1 MREMKNL
8 LILTIFVV
16 LGSAL
21 AAGCIS
27 PHTWPDYERGAE
39 NKMVVIQ
46 EKIGGGLKSG
56 ALTPDQSQSFLTEL
70 KVIRTDYEGL
80 KGKMISRGAWDS
92 LHARLDVLGEE
103 ITRALARTSGM
114 EEPRI
119 GDRILTLQRNLDD
132 GRINGRL
139 LPAEER
145 EFQARLDSIRSDYL
159 RLTEDGRSTTYEE
172 RADISRRLDS
182 LELDFNRYR

>member
-1 MREMKNL
+1 MKNL
-8 LILTIFVV
+8 PLLTIFVV
-16 LGSAL
+16 LGSVL
-21 AAGCIS
+21 ATGCIS

-56 ALTPDQSQSFLTEL
+56 TLTPDQSQSFLTEL

-80 KGKMISRGAWDS
+80 KGKMVSREAWDS
-92 LHARLDVLGEE
+92 LHARLDVLGAE
-103 ITRALARTSGM
+103 INRALARTSEM
-114 EEPRI
+114 EEPRS
-119 GDRILTLQRNLDD
+119 GDRILILQRRLDE
-132 GRINGRL
+132 GRINRRL
-139 LPAEER
+139 PPAEER

-159 RLTEDGRSTTYEE
+159 RMTEGGRSTPYEE

-182 LELDFNRYR
+182 LELELNRYR